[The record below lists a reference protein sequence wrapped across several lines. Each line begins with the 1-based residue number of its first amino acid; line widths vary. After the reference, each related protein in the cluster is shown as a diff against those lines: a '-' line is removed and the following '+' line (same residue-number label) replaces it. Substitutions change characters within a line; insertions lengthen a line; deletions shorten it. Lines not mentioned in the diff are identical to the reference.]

1 MRHAVILAGGSGTRL
16 WPMSRMETPK
26 QLIPFLSG
34 KSLLQIAADRLQG
47 LIPDRNKYVCAS
59 DRYRET
65 MLKALPFL
73 SPDQFIGEPTGRDTL
88 NAVAYSCMLIA
99 SRDPEAVVAVVTA
112 DHLIEP
118 VELFQER
125 VRLGYELA
133 EGNPDMLLAF
143 GIKPSAPSTG
153 YGYLQ
158 LEEVME
164 RECRRVSQFQEKPDI
179 ATAKQF
185 LSAGP
190 ERYLWNSGMYVWRAS
205 ALLDCLHR
213 YERATFDKLQVVINA
228 EKETDRERKLHEVY
242 PSLRKISVDYA
253 IMEPASKD
261 PGVRVVAI
269 PMELEWMD
277 VGSWIT
283 FAKASHPDEL
293 GNSISADRTV
303 LKNVKDTLIA
313 SNDPNHLIAAVGC
326 EELIIIHTPD
336 ATLVCKAD
344 CAEEIKDI
352 HRLVGEKF
360 GDSYL

>member
-1 MRHAVILAGGSGTRL
+1 MRYAVILAGGSGTRL
-16 WPMSRMETPK
+16 WPMSRKETPK

-34 KSLLQIAADRLQG
+34 KSLLQIAADRLQC
-47 LIPDRNKYVCAS
+47 LIPDRNIYVCAA

-65 MLKALPFL
+65 ILKALPFL
-73 SPDQFIGEPTGRDTL
+73 SPSQFIGEPTGRDTL

-99 SRDPEAVVAVVTA
+99 SHDPEAVIAVVTA

-118 VELFQER
+118 VEIFQDR

-133 EGNPDMLLAF
+133 EDNPDMLVAF
-143 GIKPSAPSTG
+143 GIKPTAPLTG

-158 LEEVME
+158 LDEVIE
-164 RECRRVSQFQEKPDI
+164 HGCRRVSQFREKPDI
-179 ATAKQF
+179 ATARQF
-185 LSAGP
+185 LSAGS
-190 ERYLWNSGMYVWRAS
+190 ERYLWNSGMYVWRSS
-205 ALLDCLHR
+205 ALLDCLNR
-213 YERATFDKLQVVINA
+213 YERDTFEKLQEVLNA
-228 EKETDRERKLHEVY
+228 GNETNRMRKLHEVY

-261 PGVRVVAI
+261 PGMRVVAI
-269 PMELEWMD
+269 TMDLKWLD

-293 GNSISADRTV
+293 GNSIVADRTV
-303 LKNVKDTLIA
+303 TKDVKNTLIA
-313 SNDPNHLIAAVGC
+313 SNDPNHLLAVVGC
-326 EELIIIHTPD
+326 EDLIIIHTPD
-336 ATLVCKAD
+336 ATLVCKAES
-344 CAEEIKDI
+344 AEEIKDI